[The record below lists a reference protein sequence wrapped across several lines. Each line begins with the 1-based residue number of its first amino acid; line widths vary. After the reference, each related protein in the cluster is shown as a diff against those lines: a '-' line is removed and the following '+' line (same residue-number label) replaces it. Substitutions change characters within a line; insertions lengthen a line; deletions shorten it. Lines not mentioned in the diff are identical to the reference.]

1 VCTPTSKPPSPPGRG
16 AQHSRLPEPRASS
29 EAGAASRAR
38 WAEKAER
45 GSGLALALLIR
56 LIRAL
61 GPRAIRLMVHPVA
74 AYFLIVDREAR
85 QASRAYFDRLVSL
98 SAGRAALG
106 HAPGWRDQYRHLLE
120 FSISIFDRICVWA
133 GQDDHL
139 KLEHR
144 GAEHFEHLPD
154 VQGPRANRLGK
165 AGAIIASAHLGTFDM
180 MRAICLEADV
190 PVRPVMYGRNA
201 ETISRFFSGLNPDFQ
216 LNLIHIHP
224 GRIDAALEIRR
235 AVERGELV
243 VIMGDR
249 VPVAG
254 EAYRSVPFLGRPA
267 RFPEGPFALAALIGC
282 PLMVAT
288 ATRVG
293 TLTYRVESQPIYAGG
308 RVPRA
313 ERAKV
318 VGEMIRRYAAALE
331 AACLRAPYQ
340 WFNFFPFWEA
350 P

>member
-1 VCTPTSKPPSPPGRG
+1 MCTPTSKPLSRSERRRRSPE
-16 AQHSRLPEPRASS
+16 SRAPS
-29 EAGAASRAR
+29 EAGLPSRPR

-45 GSGLALALLIR
+45 GSGIALALLIR
-56 LIRAL
+56 LVRAL
-61 GPRAIRLMVHPVA
+61 GPRASRLIVHPVA

-85 QASRAYFDRLVSL
+85 EASRAYFDQLVSL
-98 SAGRAALG
+98 PAGREALG
-106 HAPGWRDQYRHLLE
+106 HAPGWRDLYRHLLE

-139 KLEHR
+139 RLEHR
-144 GAEHFEHLPD
+144 GSEHFEHLPEAE
-154 VQGPRANRLGK
+154 GARANRLGK
-165 AGAIIASAHLGTFDM
+165 AGAIIVSAHLGTFDM

-190 PVRPVMYGRNA
+190 PVRPVMYGGNA
-201 ETISRFFSGLNPDFQ
+201 ETINRFFSGLNPDFQ
-216 LNLIHIHP
+216 LDLIHIRP
-224 GRIDAALEIRR
+224 GRIDATLEIRR
-235 AVERGELV
+235 AVELGELV

-293 TLTYRVESQPIYAGG
+293 PLTYRVESQPIYAGG
-308 RVPRA
+308 RVPRS

-331 AACLRAPYQ
+331 STCLRAPYQ